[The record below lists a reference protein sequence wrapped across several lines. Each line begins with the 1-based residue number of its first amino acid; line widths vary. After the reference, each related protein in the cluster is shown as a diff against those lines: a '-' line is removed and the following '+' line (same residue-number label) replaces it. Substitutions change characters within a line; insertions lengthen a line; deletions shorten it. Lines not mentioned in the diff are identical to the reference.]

1 MSEEREIP
9 VSGPEPKESP
19 SQSKKTTE
27 PGNEGEPNNTKH
39 PSGDKM
45 STQTQST
52 ETTTEEELEGLR
64 KEKEEIY
71 DLFLRKQAEV
81 ENFKKRLERD
91 KTESIRYANESLIS
105 ELLPVIDNFEL
116 AISAVYN
123 KDNEE
128 ETRSH
133 NEGVKLILKQL
144 KDVLAKYDLTDVPTI
159 GHPFDP
165 DHHEAVLQK
174 ASDEHPPNTV
184 VEEHRKGYKLKGKL
198 VRPAM
203 VVVSKKEE
211 EKALSE
217 TDEGSND

>member
-1 MSEEREIP
+1 MSVEREIP
-9 VSGPEPKESP
+9 VSNPEPDESP
-19 SQSKKTTE
+19 SPSFKTTE
-27 PGNEGEPNNTKH
+27 PG
-39 PSGDKM
+39 D
-45 STQTQST
+45 
-52 ETTTEEELEGLR
+52 ELEKLR
-64 KEKEEIY
+64 KEKDEIH
-71 DLFLRKQAEV
+71 DLYLRKQAEV

-116 AISAVYN
+116 AIAAIYN

-133 NEGVKLILKQL
+133 DEGIKLILKQL
-144 KDVLAKYDLTDVPTI
+144 KDVLSKFDLTDVPTI

-165 DHHEAVLQK
+165 AHHEAVLQK

-203 VVVSKKEE
+203 VVVSKKEKE
-211 EKALSE
+211 EVSSDK
-217 TDEGSND
+217 GSND

>member
-1 MSEEREIP
+1 MSKEREIP
-9 VSGPEPKESP
+9 VSSPEPEETPSP
-19 SQSKKTTE
+19 EQDNK
-27 PGNEGEPNNTKH
+27 PGETPKLNPNNTNNH
-39 PSGDKM
+39 TPDKM
-45 STQTQST
+45 QTT
-52 ETTTEEELEGLR
+52 KVTAEDELEKLR
-64 KEKEEIY
+64 KEKEDIY
-71 DLFLRKQAEV
+71 DRFLRKQAEV

-128 ETRSH
+128 ETNSH
-133 NEGVKLILKQL
+133 NEGLKLILKQL
-144 KDVLAKYDLTDVPTI
+144 KDLLARYDLTDVPTI

-165 DHHEAVLQK
+165 AHHEAVLQK
-174 ASDEHPPNTV
+174 TSDEHPPNTV

-203 VVVSKKEE
+203 VVVSKKE
-211 EKALSE
+211 
-217 TDEGSND
+217 